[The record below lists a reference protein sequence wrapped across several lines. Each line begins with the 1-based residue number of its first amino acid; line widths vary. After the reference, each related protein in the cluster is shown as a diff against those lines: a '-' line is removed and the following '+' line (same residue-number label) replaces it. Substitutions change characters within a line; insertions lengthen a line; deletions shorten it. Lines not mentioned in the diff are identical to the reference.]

1 MAGTMSSDEADE
13 LDDEL
18 DDVEEL
24 GTIIGAGTSG
34 GIESGGG
41 IGGDAATAD
50 LELDTML
57 QMQIVRSEPL
67 LHTVSRP

>member
-1 MAGTMSSDEADE
+1 MAGTMSSDDE